1 MSGLNL
7 EVIIVKTKVC
17 IKIEN
22 ETKTMFGAILEKSVK
37 FAKMI
42 HSSK

>member
-7 EVIIVKTKVC
+7 EGIIVKTKGC

-22 ETKTMFGAILEKSVK
+22 ETKTKFGAILE
-37 FAKMI
+37 
-42 HSSK
+42 